1 MNIERVSK
9 LERNATVVLNS
20 SELVTLC
27 NLLYEATKEK
37 DARVEHFQLYSD
49 LMIARDLSQYGGI
62 DGFCLG
68 QILKCRER
76 LGEKEDMEYG
86 REENR

>member
-9 LERNATVVLNS
+9 LERNASVVLDS

-27 NLLYEATKEK
+27 NLLYKATKEE
-37 DARVEHFQLYSD
+37 DARVEHLRLYSG
-49 LMIARDLSQYGGI
+49 LMIASALSQYGHI

-68 QILKCRER
+68 QIVKCRER
-76 LGEKEDMEYG
+76 LGEKI
-86 REENR
+86 